1 MDELFGLLNILCVC
15 CVSMPQALYFSEQS
29 HFKEKVKKD
38 FHSHRLG
45 NVMWGNTLR
54 CSGKF
59 SEWWFLLSPY
69 KCLESKQVTGPYTGN
84 SVLRCVWS
92 PLRER
97 RGSMHWLYIQGTVL
111 WGCSKMSR
119 MGRSEY
125 YPEGSSIHCLGCCPS
140 VCTIKLILNFLFIGR
155 REAAPLFLAE
165 QVNTV
170 RTIER
175 HHLRIQRFHR
185 KANVA
190 LLQMGLCPCKQ
201 RRKWARFIVPFQSG
215 LLIRETLASVDTSQ
229 RNQDSSQAALYL
241 YR

>member
-1 MDELFGLLNILCVC
+1 
-15 CVSMPQALYFSEQS
+15 
-29 HFKEKVKKD
+29 
-38 FHSHRLG
+38 
-45 NVMWGNTLR
+45 MWN
-54 CSGKF
+54 
-59 SEWWFLLSPY
+59 
-69 KCLESKQVTGPYTGN
+69 
-84 SVLRCVWS
+84 

-97 RGSMHWLYIQGTVL
+97 RGSMHWLYVQGTVL

-119 MGRSEY
+119 MGRSKCY
-125 YPEGSSIHCLGCCPS
+125 SKGSSIQFLGCCPS

-190 LLQMGLCPCKQ
+190 LLQMGLCPCKW
-201 RRKWARFIVPFQSG
+201 RRKRARFIGPFQSG
-215 LLIRETLASVDTSQ
+215 LLIKETLASVDSSQ
-229 RNQDSSQAALYL
+229 RN
-241 YR
+241 